1 MWAARWWVLGEPMS
15 DKCPFDYGRSRK
27 GHDWQGYKSTKRRS
41 DDKYLK
47 ELKVNKVRDDMIVSP
62 GFIC

>member
-1 MWAARWWVLGEPMS
+1 LKDLS
-15 DKCPFDYGRSRK
+15 DKCRFDYVRIRK